1 MKYLLTTEN
10 HTLHAT
16 QFHNPLACKF
26 PSPKRRDKKT
36 ISMVMVSITRARYC
50 FCYTAIFPPSIYN
63 HNSISYIISCLS
75 NTFVF
80 MLHHSTYERPE
91 RMSIHI
97 ELPQEG
103 CGTDTEHSTESL
115 SSLPILSP
123 RQKFSSTPTIKNQK
137 QSTRINVTR
146 IILTGYWFSRT
157 S

>member
-16 QFHNPLACKF
+16 HSFTTPLHANFQVSKGGT
-26 PSPKRRDKKT
+26 RRLSLWWWFLLLGPG
-36 ISMVMVSITRARYC
+36 IVSATQP
-50 FCYTAIFPPSIYN
+50 FFPPSIYN

-80 MLHHSTYERPE
+80 MPHHSTYERPE

-103 CGTDTEHSTESL
+103 CGRDTEHSTESL
-115 SSLPILSP
+115 SSLPVLSP
-123 RQKFSSTPTIKNQK
+123 RQKFSSTPTIKN
-137 QSTRINVTR
+137 
-146 IILTGYWFSRT
+146 
-157 S
+157 